1 MPQSLDASMPS
12 SSPVPDAYCQVPF
25 SPPSDPPGRL
35 PAFLDRSPL
44 VVWCVALP
52 AFIWLALRFH
62 ERGLGALDLNSANLA
77 FLALGLV
84 LHNSA
89 SRYAAA
95 IEDGARGCAG
105 IILQFPLYAGIL
117 GMIRGSGLGAAVSGA
132 FAGAAGGSEPLLRV
146 MTFCSAGLVNL
157 FVPSGGG
164 QWAVQ
169 APIALQAAADADA
182 DPGAIVMA
190 VAYGD
195 QWTNMLQ
202 PFWALPLLAITGVK
216 ARDIVGY
223 TAIALVAGGAWMCLC
238 LILL

>member
-1 MPQSLDASMPS
+1 MPS
-12 SSPVPDAYCQVPF
+12 SSP
-25 SPPSDPPGRL
+25 SDPPGPI
-35 PAFLDRSPL
+35 PAFLDRSPI

-52 AFIWLALRFH
+52 AFVWLALRFAD
-62 ERGLGALDLNSANLA
+62 RGLAALDLNTANLA
-77 FLALGLV
+77 FLALGLI

-89 SRYAAA
+89 SRYAGAV
-95 IEDGARGCAG
+95 EEGARGCAG

-132 FAGAAGGSEPLLRV
+132 FASAAGGSEPLLRV
-146 MTFCSAGLVNL
+146 MTFLSAGLVNL

-169 APIALQAAADADA
+169 APIALQSGADAGA
-182 DPGAIVMA
+182 HPGAMVMA

-202 PFWALPLLAITGVK
+202 PFWALPLLAITGAK

-223 TAIALVAGGAWMCLC
+223 TAIALVAAGAWICLC
-238 LILL
+238 LILF